1 MFNLISSKKL
11 PRTLVSIILIL
22 TFFNSCSG
30 GGTLGSSSSG
40 GVTIQGNAKT
50 SLSGQPVANSEM
62 TVFASDGKTELL
74 QSETNKE
81 GTFSMRITNPED
93 DIKIKILKSSSI
105 FTINKSLLEGDDL
118 RLLVIDTENAKTE
131 IASYLS
137 TALTTTGSCSVERD
151 IKSNNVFI
159 QTEKFKDCIINIHTR
174 LGSILQTQVGTI
186 IISNTCSER
195 TTLARNNITTA
206 LNIEKLNLNSQCSG
220 TKLIIKFDSLEAS
233 FNILDFK

>member
-50 SLSGQPVANSEM
+50 SLSGAPVANSEM

-81 GTFSMRITNPED
+81 GTFSMRIDNPED
-93 DIKIKILKSSSI
+93 DIKIQILKASST
-105 FTINKSLLEGDDL
+105 FTVDKSLVDGDDL
-118 RLLVIDTENAKTE
+118 RLLVVDAKNNKTE

-137 TALTTTGSCSVERD
+137 TSLKTTGSCSVESD
-151 IKSNNVFI
+151 KSNNVFI
-159 QTEKFKDCIINIHTR
+159 KTENYKDCIINVHT
-174 LGSILQTQVGTI
+174 LLDSLTNEKDGVITL
-186 IISNTCSER
+186 SNTCGLITSD
-195 TTLARNNITTA
+195 TRNNINKK
-206 LNIEKLNLNSQCSG
+206 LDIEELNSNSECSN
-220 TKLIIKFDSLEAS
+220 TKLTINFDNLEAT
-233 FNILDFK
+233 FIILG